1 MAQSQTHADSS
12 VHNAQQAGDVLGEI
26 RSSVGTIVDM
36 NVQISAATEEQTIVA
51 EDINKNI
58 SEFSVS
64 ISEMTRSAT
73 HSADAS
79 TSLAQLA
86 ARLQQ
91 QAASYR
97 V

>member
-1 MAQSQTHADSS
+1 ML
-12 VHNAQQAGDVLGEI
+12 VLEEI
-26 RSSVGTIVDM
+26 KSAVGTIVDM
-36 NVQISAATEEQTIVA
+36 NVQISAATEQQTIVA

-64 ISEMTRSAT
+64 IGEMTRSAT